1 MASKI
6 KDYSED
12 FFNKAKEL
20 HGDNYNYDNS
30 KYINSRTKLTILCN
44 KCNTTFEQLPTEHI
58 RIRKT
63 SVRGYTNNNGGCPT
77 CKLNYI
83 SEYSK
88 LSIKEYIDKANK
100 IHNNKYSYLNTEQD
114 ILETPVKGDKSIK
127 ITIECPKHGL
137 IKVSKLA
144 HIDVNHPQG
153 CIECSNFNKELI
165 KILKKENEHN
175 LEDIAKNTF
184 AIFYILKFNN
194 FYKYGLTTKS
204 IKQRYRHLKN
214 YETVQEIN
222 TNLYTA
228 VELETLI
235 EKYCQS
241 NNLKIYP
248 SLLKNNGIS
257 ECFTLTV

>member
-1 MASKI
+1 MGSKI

-30 KYINSRTKLTILCN
+30 IYINSRTKLTILCN

-88 LSIKEYIDKANK
+88 LSVKEYTDKANK
-100 IHNNKYSYLNTEQD
+100 IHNSKYSYLNTEKD
-114 ILETPVKGDKSIK
+114 ILETPVKGNKNIK
-127 ITIECPKHGL
+127 ITIECPKHGY

-153 CIECSNFNKELI
+153 CSKCSNFTKELI
-165 KILKKENEHN
+165 KILKKESEHE
-175 LEDIAKNTF
+175 LEHLAKNTK
-184 AIFYILKFNN
+184 AIFYILKFDS

-204 IKQRYRHLKN
+204 IKKRYRYLKN
-214 YETVQEIN
+214 YTIIQEIE

-228 VELETLI
+228 VELETFI

-248 SLLKNNGIS
+248 SILKNNGIS